1 MRLNVKLTAVLSS
14 LFLSSCI
21 HTGTNPDDPYEALNR
36 RVHNFN
42 MAFDATILKPP
53 AKFYKAVVPAPVR
66 ASVNNFYSNIN
77 MIPTVA
83 NDLLQVDF
91 SYALKDTWRFFI
103 NSTFGIGGL
112 FDVANNF
119 GLPSHSNDLG
129 LTLAKWGH
137 KKSAY
142 LVIPF
147 LGPSTIRDG
156 AGMLGDY
163 FLTPYP
169 YITFDNHIILYS
181 LLSLRYIDLRAQ
193 YLDNE
198 RVLEEALD
206 KYTFLRDAYLQNRNY
221 RITGELVA
229 NDSDTDELYVDGD
242 DEDEQ
247 EAGADYVDEDE
258 DQEVGAD
265 YVDDEGSEKV
275 IKNKKIDKISGDV
288 ANQAAAKSA
297 RNTIDIPVTQSIEQA
312 TNFNDKNSVLKK
324 SSS

>member
-21 HTGTNPDDPYEALNR
+21 HTGTNPDDPYEPLNR
-36 RVHNFN
+36 KVHNFN
-42 MAFDATILKPP
+42 MAFDATMLKPP
-53 AKFYKAVVPAPVR
+53 AKLYTAVVPAPVR
-66 ASVNNFYSNIN
+66 ASVNNFYNNIN

-83 NDLLQVDF
+83 NDLLQADF
-91 SYALKDTWRFFI
+91 NYALKDTWRFFI

-112 FDVANNF
+112 FDVANDF

-163 FLTPYP
+163 FLTPYS
-169 YITFDNHIILYS
+169 YISFDNYIILYS
-181 LLSLRYIDLRAQ
+181 LLGLRYIDLRAQ
-193 YLDNE
+193 YLDKE

-221 RITGELVA
+221 RITGELA
-229 NDSDTDELYVDGD
+229 TNDSDTDELYVDGD
-242 DEDEQ
+242 DEDEG
-247 EAGADYVDEDE
+247 EAGADYVDDE
-258 DQEVGAD
+258 DQEAGSD
-265 YVDDEGSEKV
+265 YIDDESSEKV
-275 IKNKKIDKISGDV
+275 IKDKKIDEISGNL

-297 RNTIDIPVTQSIEQA
+297 RNTIDIPATQSVEQA
-312 TNFNDKNSVLKK
+312 INSKDKVITIPKK
-324 SSS
+324 SAS